1 MCRNTAEVLVLLKNL
16 CNFVAVELIRRLK
29 YHLVAFI
36 VVAIWGSTFVFT
48 KMLLQAGLTPAQ
60 IFTFRFIIA
69 YVLLLGWTAFRGWRR
84 ANHTSQF
91 SPLSFHLSHL
101 FCNNWRDELLMVAL
115 GVTGGSV
122 YFLAENA
129 AMLYT
134 TATNTSLIVCSCPL
148 FAMLLFAVFYRQS
161 EPITRVQAL
170 GSVIACLGMAVV
182 VLNGH
187 FVLHLSPLGDLLAFG
202 ACLCWAVY
210 SILMKAAFERGQSD
224 ACIRSAECEQSRPK
238 VKPALERYSAL
249 FITRKVFFY
258 GLLTI
263 IPYFIL
269 VPEETW
275 IFTPSIFQFFNSSI
289 LLNLLFLGVV
299 ASMLCFLVW
308 NWVIGKLG
316 AVVATN
322 WVYLNPLTTILFA
335 WWLLDEQITVWFLL
349 GSALILVGMYL
360 ADRKK

>member
-1 MCRNTAEVLVLLKNL
+1 
-16 CNFVAVELIRRLK
+16 
-29 YHLVAFI
+29 
-36 VVAIWGSTFVFT
+36 
-48 KMLLQAGLTPAQ
+48 
-60 IFTFRFIIA
+60 
-69 YVLLLGWTAFRGWRR
+69 
-84 ANHTSQF
+84 
-91 SPLSFHLSHL
+91 
-101 FCNNWRDELLMVAL
+101 
-115 GVTGGSV
+115 
-122 YFLAENA
+122 
-129 AMLYT
+129 MLYT

-210 SILMKAAFERGQSD
+210 SILMQ
-224 ACIRSAECEQSRPK
+224 
-238 VKPALERYSAL
+238 PALQRYDTL

-269 VPEETW
+269 VPEEAR
-275 IFTPSIFQFFNSSI
+275 IFNSSIFQFFNPSI
-289 LLNLLFLGVV
+289 LLNLLFLGIV